1 MTRLQ
6 VSFVL
11 GWLLFAF
18 NAILQ
23 PSFSQVHDFTYD
35 SMKVGSVFANNQL
48 RGSCFYVDER
58 GYIAT
63 TFTNVLGASEVSIL
77 FSNGQVY
84 RVTGVISAS
93 KSKDIAILKM
103 VPKTK
108 SQKKLP
114 KTNALTLDVDADPQ
128 IDEETYPWG
137 GPKSLAA
144 AANVSFPKVSRRL
157 LGQEYALGLTK
168 DSGGRVG
175 SAPDTRWFWM
185 SQARHAS
192 CNGGPVFDKN
202 GHVIGML
209 STALSTGPK
218 SVSDSTSLVFSA
230 VHVKH
235 IIDLIPKLER
245 KPRTLKSLENWED
258 ELPNFQTPEPVQELT
273 AELQNSLSGTLGRS
287 NSIASRYADLQRR
300 AIDAEQEAEVVA
312 KHLLQ
317 LQAANLELLA
327 NIDKLQVEVNT
338 IQPEEAFTE
347 TIKETVMRTKV
358 STRKERGPDG
368 EMRDV
373 RVREEVPEEVTTTR
387 TSFRFSSRQQSAI
400 NALQSNIGDKQVRVQ
415 GNKNEYGFEL
425 QVHSP
430 FLTKVRQHLDFE
442 SFCFADPLGMR
453 SGEEQKLLEEQFT
466 SVIDEGGAA
475 GIVYLSR
482 AICRINLGDLENA
495 KFDLNETKEAD
506 PALRRMAQSLEER
519 VSILNGSKT
528 SNAKLLKQLTDES
541 ELDPRI
547 WTLAARLEMDS
558 KDYPAA
564 LRHLE
569 KATIL
574 APHEVEIQ
582 LGLAWLSLSAPKV
595 NTKQAV
601 DAASEV
607 VRMTAGRD
615 WFALACLAAA
625 YSHDPKSTIAVDTLE
640 AAIRIA
646 PACAIERCE
655 KWRSCLNA
663 NETIKLDW

>member
-1 MTRLQ
+1 MIRFQ
-6 VSFVL
+6 VPVFL
-11 GWLLFAF
+11 GWLLCAF
-18 NAILQ
+18 GALLQ

-63 TFTNVLGASEVSIL
+63 TFTNVLGASEVTIL

-93 KSKDIAILKM
+93 KGKDIAILKM
-103 VPKTK
+103 VSKTK
-108 SQKKLP
+108 SKKNIP
-114 KTNALTLDVDADPQ
+114 KTDALTLGVVADPQ

-144 AANVSFPKVSRRL
+144 AANASFPKVSRRL
-157 LGQEYALGLTK
+157 LGQEFVLGLTK
-168 DSGGRVG
+168 DAGDHVG
-175 SAPDTRWFWM
+175 SAPDTRWFWL

-235 IIDLIPKLER
+235 IIDLIPKLEG

-258 ELPNFQTPEPVQELT
+258 DLPNFQTTEPVQELT
-273 AELQNSLSGTLGRS
+273 AELKNSLSGTLGRS
-287 NSIASRYADLQRR
+287 DSIASRYADLQRR

-317 LQAANLELLA
+317 LQATNLEILA
-327 NIDKLQVEVNT
+327 DIDKLQVEVNA

-347 TIKETVMRTKV
+347 TIKETVIRTVV

-373 RVREEVPEEVTTTR
+373 RVKEEVPVEVTTTR

-400 NALQSNIGDKQVRVQ
+400 NALQSNIADKQVRVQ
-415 GNKNEYGFEL
+415 GNNNEYGFES
-425 QVHSP
+425 QIHSP
-430 FLTKVRQHLDFE
+430 FLAQVRQHLDFE

-482 AICRINLGDLENA
+482 AFCHINLGDLENA

-519 VSILNGSKT
+519 VSILDGSKT
-528 SNAKLLKQLTDES
+528 SNAKLLKELTDES

-547 WTLAARLEMDS
+547 WTLAARLEMDAKNYS
-558 KDYPAA
+558 AA
-564 LRHLE
+564 VRHLE
-569 KATIL
+569 KAAIL

-582 LGLAWLSLSAPKV
+582 LGLAWLSLSTPKV

-601 DAASEV
+601 DVATEV
-607 VRMTAGRD
+607 VRMSAGRD
-615 WFALACLAAA
+615 WFAIACLAAA
-625 YSHDPKSTIAVDTLE
+625 YSHDPKSTLAVDTLE

-646 PACAIERCE
+646 PACAMERCE

-663 NETIKLDW
+663 NEAIKPDW